1 MVGDHHRFARLSDT
15 DLCDIARTMRLQ
27 VQGNAAS
34 IMIANALET
43 IVQRRCEAQE
53 ARRRRN
59 PARVGLRMLQRFTCW
74 ASVRASL
81 RIDAALGR
89 SQS

>member
-1 MVGDHHRFARLSDT
+1 MVGNHHRFARLSDT
-15 DLCDIARTMRLQ
+15 DLSDIARSMRLQ
-27 VQGNAAS
+27 AQGNAAS
-34 IMIANALET
+34 VVIANALDT

-59 PARVGLRMLQRFTCW
+59 PARIGLLALQRFTCW
-74 ASVRASL
+74 ASVRAST

-89 SQS
+89 SQP

>member
-1 MVGDHHRFARLSDT
+1 MVGDQHRFARLSDA
-15 DLCDIARTMRLQ
+15 DLSDIARTMRLQ
-27 VQGNAAS
+27 GQVNAAS
-34 IMIANALET
+34 IVIANALET
-43 IVQRRCEAQE
+43 IVQRRCEIQE

-59 PARVGLRMLQRFTCW
+59 PARMGLLALQRFTCW

-81 RIDAALGR
+81 RIHAALGR